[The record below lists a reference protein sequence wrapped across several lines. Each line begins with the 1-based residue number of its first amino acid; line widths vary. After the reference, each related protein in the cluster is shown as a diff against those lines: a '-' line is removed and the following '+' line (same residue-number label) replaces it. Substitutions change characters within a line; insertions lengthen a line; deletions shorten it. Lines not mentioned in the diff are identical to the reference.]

1 MKRLAVILLA
11 AAGASVATY
20 ALVARSQQ
28 AALARQKAELQAGWE
43 RDKTALVAQRIGTAR
58 PAETREVTTTVEVP
72 VAVGPD
78 PAALLAKLVEVR
90 VEGDRRRMTRRV
102 IHYLE
107 SLVDVGQ
114 PAVPVI
120 AAFLRQNQDVEY
132 SSARGEGGRRGD
144 GATNNPAREAN
155 GRERP
160 NRDERGGGPGGGGFG
175 GGGPGGGF
183 GNFFAGGQGGA
194 ARLDFTSPPSL
205 RLGLFDV
212 LQQIGGADAEAALV
226 EALQSTGRGVEVA
239 YLARVLEEM
248 APGKHTDAA
257 LAAARDLLTNPP
269 AIDDP
274 SRLDESARAYLFD
287 LLTRNGDT
295 SFAGTAAQLL
305 VTGEGKVDPSALRYL
320 TQTLKDQALPAL
332 YQAYRDV
339 RLTNLADRATLMQS
353 ALPYVGGNALA
364 NDMFKTT
371 LNNESV
377 NAGQRALMV
386 QGLVYGDRFRGGP
399 GGGGE
404 AAAVDPAQAQ
414 LKLQFVQSLQNEVT
428 DERVGRSLAVASQ
441 GLAAQAAGEPA
452 PNPRELM
459 RELFQDGQG
468 RAGRGRGGQAP
479 APVPGQ

>member
-1 MKRLAVILLA
+1 MKRFAILLLA
-11 AAGASVATY
+11 AAGASAATY
-20 ALVARSQQ
+20 TFVARNHQ
-28 AALARQKAELQAGWE
+28 ATLARQRAELAAGWE
-43 RDKTALVAQRIGTAR
+43 REKASLAAQRVGTAR
-58 PAETREVTTTVEVP
+58 PSETREVTTTVEVP
-72 VAVGPD
+72 VTVGPD
-78 PAALLAKLVEVR
+78 PAALLAKLVEIR
-90 VEGDRRRMTRRV
+90 PEGDRRRTTRRV

-120 AAFLRQNQDVEY
+120 AMFLRRNEDVEFL
-132 SSARGEGGRRGD
+132 SRREEGGRGGGETNGQARGENNRDRGGR
-144 GATNNPAREAN
+144 
-155 GRERP
+155 
-160 NRDERGGGPGGGGFG
+160 
-175 GGGPGGGF
+175 GPGGGF
-183 GNFFAGGQGGA
+183 GAGLFGGGSGGGA
-194 ARLDFTSPPSL
+194 PRLDFNSPPSL
-205 RLGLFDV
+205 RLGLFEV
-212 LQQIGGADAEAALV
+212 LQQIGGADAEVVLV
-226 EALQSTGRGVEVA
+226 ETLQSTGRGVEVA

-248 APGKHTDAA
+248 APGKHTNAT
-257 LAAARDLLTNPP
+257 LAAARELLTNPP

-305 VTGEGKVDPSALRYL
+305 VTGEGRVDASALRYL

-332 YQAYRDV
+332 YQAYKDV
-339 RLTNLADRATLMQS
+339 RVTNLAEKAPLMQS

-371 LNNESV
+371 LNNDSV
-377 NAGQRALMV
+377 NAGLRAMMV

-399 GGGGE
+399 GGGDD
-404 AAAVDPAQAQ
+404 AAPVDPAQAQ
-414 LKLQFVQSLQNEVT
+414 LKLQFVQSLQGQFT
-428 DERVGRSLAVASQ
+428 DERLSRSLVVATQ

-452 PNPRELM
+452 PNPREVM
-459 RELFQDGQG
+459 RELFQDAQG